1 MISSVYTKPQSQDQ
15 RKTGIKTMDSLKDTT
30 PGEIIRY
37 LIVGGLTTVVS
48 LGVYCACVLTFLD
61 PEDPTQ
67 LQIANIISWI
77 AAVTFAYF
85 TNRKYVFES
94 HDPNMIKEGAAFF
107 ASRIGTLLMDM
118 GTMFLLVT
126 VIGMNDK
133 IAKLIVQVIVTV
145 GNYLFSKLLV
155 FRKAEGTRD
164 GRCQERKAK

>member
-1 MISSVYTKPQSQDQ
+1 MRELY
-15 RKTGIKTMDSLKDTT
+15 LKHK
-30 PGEIIRY
+30 EIINY

-48 LGVYCACVLTFLD
+48 LAVYYFCVLTFLD
-61 PEDPTQ
+61 PNNAVQ

-85 TNRKYVFES
+85 TNRRYVFES
-94 HDPNMIKEGAAFF
+94 TDPDMLKEGAKFF

-126 VIGMNDK
+126 VLGMNDK

-155 FRKAEGTRD
+155 FRKTE
-164 GRCQERKAK
+164 

>member
-1 MISSVYTKPQSQDQ
+1 MS
-15 RKTGIKTMDSLKDTT
+15 SLKDTS
-30 PGEIIRY
+30 PREIISY

-48 LGVYCACVLTFLD
+48 LGTYYACVLTFLD
-61 PEDPTQ
+61 PHDPVQ

-94 HDPNMIKEGAAFF
+94 NDPDMLKEGAAFF

-126 VIGMNDK
+126 VLGMSDK

-155 FRKAEGTRD
+155 FRKS
-164 GRCQERKAK
+164 